1 MTEQPVIVSV
11 RHHTGVLELDRPK
24 ALNSL
29 NHEMIRIITAA
40 LEEWRDDPEIR
51 QVLIT
56 SRSPKAFCAG
66 GDVREAREGILA
78 GDHGPVDQFLSDEYA
93 MDNLVGTFPKPYIAV
108 WDGIVMGGGLG
119 VSSHG
124 SHRVVTE
131 KAWASMPE
139 MAIGYITDVGVSWSS
154 QRWPNSSP
162 AVGAFIGLTGY
173 RMTEEDML
181 YLGLATHLVE
191 DPAAFAGDVVGL
203 GIDAALGEHAITQD
217 ETGQLEMWRED
228 IEATFGA
235 GSWADIDAALDAHPN
250 RAFVGTVR
258 QLMEKASP
266 SAVVA
271 AAELYV
277 ANRDAPTLRD
287 GLDNEERLGE
297 LVRRQ
302 PDFVEGIRAVLV
314 DKTHDAQWTPAH
326 DPEVYRAVLR

>member
-1 MTEQPVIVSV
+1 MNEQPVHVSV
-11 RHHTGVLELDRPK
+11 RHHTGVLELDRPE

-29 NHEMIRIITAA
+29 NHEMIRIITRA

-66 GDVREAREGILA
+66 GDVRSAREGILA
-78 GDHGPVDQFLSDEYA
+78 GDHSAVDEFLSDEYA
-93 MDNLVGTFPKPYIAV
+93 MDNLIGTFPKPYIAV
-108 WDGIVMGGGLG
+108 WDGIIMGGGLG

-124 SHRVVTE
+124 SHRVTTE
-131 KAWASMPE
+131 RAWASMPE
-139 MAIGYITDVGVSWSS
+139 LAIGYVTDVGISWSS
-154 QRWPNSSP
+154 QRWPGSSP
-162 AVGAFIGLTGY
+162 AMGAFIGLTGY

-191 DPAAFAGDVVGL
+191 DPDAFIQDVIGL
-203 GIDAALGEHAITQD
+203 GIDAALGEHAITQS
-217 ETGQLEMWRED
+217 ETGQLEMWRDD

-235 GSWADIDAALDAHPN
+235 GSWEDIDAALQAHPN
-250 RAFVGTVR
+250 QSFVGTVR
-258 QLMEKASP
+258 QLMANASP
-266 SAVVA
+266 SSAVAV
-271 AAELYV
+271 AELYL

-302 PDFVEGIRAVLV
+302 PDFVEGVRAVLV
-314 DKTHDAQWTPAH
+314 DKTHDAQWSPVH
-326 DPEVYRAVLR
+326 DAEVYRAVLR